1 MKEAKEGEFDG
12 VVVDAGVAFYFTVA
26 AEFLNKPV
34 WQAASTS
41 QIAVKPV
48 QEPVGGSW
56 FCGATASRPRAR
68 LKQLLRWQ
76 RRRPEWTECCSSS
89 GS

>member
-34 WQAASTS
+34 WQAGGTS

-48 QEPVGGSW
+48 QEPVRGVVVLRRHHVW
-56 FCGATASRPRAR
+56 TTNPTEATSPLAV
-68 LKQLLRWQ
+68 
-76 RRRPEWTECCSSS
+76 SSS
-89 GS
+89 